1 MIGNDLIILAVI
13 LIVIGLTIWILKMRR
28 IVELKYAD
36 VVVRKN
42 GTKLY
47 SADGTIQGSEGAI
60 YYDIPS
66 WIPILGC
73 IVKRMPLEIIQL
85 LVKDYETFAK
95 ANARFVITVSVY
107 CRIKN
112 VTTAAQRF
120 PGNNIADFKNGMNAI
135 IVSAIR
141 KTTAN
146 YAIEDIISKRKEIGD
161 EIKEEI
167 LQDFDKWGV
176 ELTNVAVETISDA
189 QGVTVI
195 HDISAKKESE
205 IKSLSRQQI
214 ASQNKAADIAEA
226 ENREIAEK
234 RKIEADE
241 QIAMRAQQRDKEVAI
256 KKQEAVIKRLEVDR
270 VEQVTTANI
279 EADASIK
286 KAEGVRQ
293 SQIITS
299 EGTKQALILQGEG
312 ESAKNKA
319 VGIAEADVI
328 KAKKVAEAEGLSALA
343 DAQKKQQD
351 TAKEIRMIEKDQ
363 AVGLALADALKAAK
377 IEYIGS
383 GAPKDFMDLFSVN
396 GGMSTGASIGTMLG
410 MVKKTDPEL
419 HASIVDAIGSIGKDK
434 TNSSSGFSMDDITGD
449 NILKLLPLL
458 KSVKPEVYEKI
469 GKWFVENSE

>member
-1 MIGNDLIILAVI
+1 MFGDDLIIIAII
-13 LIVIGLTIWILKMRR
+13 LIAIGIVIWVLKMRR
-28 IVELKYAD
+28 IVELKSAD
-36 VVVRKN
+36 VVV
-42 GTKLY
+42 TKSGSKIY
-47 SADGTIQGSEGAI
+47 SADISIQGSHGAI
-60 YYDIPS
+60 YYNVPS
-66 WIPILGC
+66 WIPVFGC
-73 IVKRMPLEIIQL
+73 IVKRMPLGIIQL
-85 LVKDYETFAK
+85 LVENYETFAK
-95 ANARFVITVSVY
+95 ANARFVITISVY
-107 CRIKN
+107 CRISD
-112 VTTAAQRF
+112 VAIAAQRF
-120 PGNNIADFKNGMNAI
+120 PGNNIEDFINGMNAI

-146 YAIEDIISKRKEIGD
+146 YPVEDIISKRKEIED
-161 EIKEEI
+161 EIRGEI
-167 LQDFDKWGV
+167 LADFERWGV
-176 ELTNVAVETISDA
+176 ILTNVAVETITDA
-189 QGVTVI
+189 PGVTVI

-214 ASQNKAADIAEA
+214 AQQNKSADIVEA

-241 QIAMRAQQRDKEVAI
+241 KIAVRAQQRDKEVAMQE
-256 KKQEAVIKRLEVDR
+256 QEAVIKRLEVER
-270 VEQVTTANI
+270 VQKVTSANI

-299 EGTKQALILQGEG
+299 EGARQAAILEGEG
-312 ESAKNKA
+312 QSAKNKA

-363 AVGLALADALKAAK
+363 VVGLALAKALETAK

-383 GAPKDFMDLFSVN
+383 GAPKDFMDLFSVG

-410 MVKKTDPEL
+410 MIKKTDPDL
-419 HASIVDAIGSIGKDK
+419 HNSVIKAIEGISGKERS
-434 TNSSSGFSMDDITGD
+434 TNSGFSFDDITGD
-449 NILKLLPLL
+449 SITKLLPLL
-458 KSVKPEVYEKI
+458 KSVKPEVYEQLV
-469 GKWFVENSE
+469 KWCVDNK